1 MKHICLTLFCLCI
14 AQLGMAQKKQYSQK
28 DYAREPVWI
37 NMIRDTSVNFFEAEK
52 AFNTYFENH
61 ELPGGENEVI
71 GEHAKTTKQP
81 SKREQRKMQ
90 QENHM
95 RMDVKKYKHWHDM
108 MLPYVQADG
117 HILTPS
123 ERLQIHAGQKT
134 K

>member
-1 MKHICLTLFCLCI
+1 MKHVYLTFFCLCLT
-14 AQLGMAQKKQYSQK
+14 QFGMAQQKQYSGK

-37 NMIRDTSVNFFEAEK
+37 TMIRDTSVNFFEAEK
-52 AFNTYFENH
+52 AFNTYFEKH

-71 GEHAKTTKQP
+71 GEQPKITKLP

-90 QENHM
+90 QENRM
-95 RMDVKKYKHWHDM
+95 RMEVKKYKHWHDM
-108 MLPYVQADG
+108 MLPYVQPDG

-123 ERLQIHAGQKT
+123 ERLKIYQSQKN